1 MRAAFTACAGAAD
14 PPGLLHWRSRLT
26 KPAKAR
32 HGETMVSMSPRPV
45 SFLSVVSCGYA
56 STAWPIEVGWG
67 FGTGPI
73 RTMLLVPSEDWSLL
87 AWDKHCE
94 GTHKVPLEILVRE
107 GKKPLDAALVLN
119 AALGQSTVYA
129 GNPRSD
135 SLWLYKLYKAAKV
148 DPNFQLEPSA
158 IEIDPLPPRVAARVE
173 ALRSA
178 FTARAA
184 S

>member
-1 MRAAFTACAGAAD
+1 
-14 PPGLLHWRSRLT
+14 
-26 KPAKAR
+26 
-32 HGETMVSMSPRPV
+32 MVSIPPRPV

-56 STAWPIEVGWG
+56 STAWPIEVAWG
-67 FGTGPI
+67 FGTGPV
-73 RTMLLVPSEDWSLL
+73 RSMLLVPAEEWSLL

-94 GTHKVPLEILVRE
+94 GGHRIALEMLVRE
-107 GKKPLDAALVLN
+107 GKKALDAALVLN

-129 GNPRSD
+129 HDPKTD
-135 SLWLYKLYKAAKV
+135 SLWLYKLYKSAKV

-158 IEIDPLPPRVAARVE
+158 IDVEALPARATARVE
-173 ALRSA
+173 ALRTA